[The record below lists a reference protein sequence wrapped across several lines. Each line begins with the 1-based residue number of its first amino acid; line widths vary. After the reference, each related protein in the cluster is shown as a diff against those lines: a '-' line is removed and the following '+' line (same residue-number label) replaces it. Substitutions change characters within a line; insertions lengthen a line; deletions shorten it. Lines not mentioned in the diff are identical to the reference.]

1 MPDRLMPVR
10 MAMRLTGFCSVVIV
24 PVMLIMPMLVL
35 MAFSF
40 VSVLEHDRISAW
52 PGTGRDDRKQ

>member
-1 MPDRLMPVR
+1 MPVR